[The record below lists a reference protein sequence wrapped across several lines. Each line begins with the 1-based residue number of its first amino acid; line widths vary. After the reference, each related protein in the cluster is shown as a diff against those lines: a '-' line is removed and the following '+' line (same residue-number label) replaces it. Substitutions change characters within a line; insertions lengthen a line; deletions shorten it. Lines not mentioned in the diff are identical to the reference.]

1 MNRKKINISWIS
13 KLFTLALILSFLGI
27 RHVHA
32 LYSPVYDYPM
42 TITEATFL
50 GDGWYAGR
58 GKTRLK
64 TIIDAPVALRF
75 DRLRINVDNFQI
87 DGTVEASY
95 DEQKGKIGNLDYID
109 DGGKDIQ
116 PSTLRIREHKLDFT
130 LPDIPQVSLNPTTGE
145 LELTDADGNPHT
157 IQIDLPENAPYES
170 IFPMIVT
177 DDRGNSYQ
185 LTPAEQLTDG
195 ADNADQQ
202 AKVPL
207 QADRVDRVGD
217 FNTEGLSDRYGH
229 VRFERGE
236 GRYAF
241 DDGAEEW
248 YKKSVKTDRFYK
260 PFARNYIAP
269 WKLVPVGE
277 SDVVTARYDGRKDI
291 DLRKVRFVSEPNAA
305 ALPAQLSE
313 AEQTWTVSLRSVAE
327 NSTYDVFAVYE
338 GAVIGKLRVVSY
350 RPKLHSVAL

>member
-1 MNRKKINISWIS
+1 MNSERANIWLC
-13 KLFTLALILSFLGI
+13 KAFALAFILNVLGI
-27 RHVHA
+27 RQSHA
-32 LYSPVYDYPM
+32 LYSPVYDYLM
-42 TITEATFL
+42 TITEATSL

-130 LPDIPQVSLNPTTGE
+130 LPDIPQIALNPATGE

-157 IQIDLPENAPYES
+157 IKIDIPENASYES

-177 DDRGNSYQ
+177 DDKGNSYQ

-195 ADNADQQ
+195 GDDGDQQ
-202 AKVPL
+202 GKVPL
-207 QADRVDRVGD
+207 QADRVERVGD
-217 FNTEGLSDRYGH
+217 FSTDALSDRYGH

-241 DDGAEEW
+241 DAGTDDW
-248 YKKSVKTDRFYK
+248 YKKSVKLDRFYK
-260 PFARNYIAP
+260 PFAKGYIAP

-305 ALPAQLSE
+305 ALPAQLNE
-313 AEQTWTVSLRSVAE
+313 AEQTWTVSLRSVAA
-327 NSTYDVFAVYE
+327 NSAYDVFAVYE
-338 GAVIGKLRVVSY
+338 VRLSASC
-350 RPKLHSVAL
+350 AW

>member
-1 MNRKKINISWIS
+1 MSKTAKI
-13 KLFTLALILSFLGI
+13 LH
-27 RHVHA
+27 R
-32 LYSPVYDYPM
+32 
-42 TITEATFL
+42 
-50 GDGWYAGR
+50 
-58 GKTRLK
+58 
-64 TIIDAPVALRF
+64 ALRRKCIF
-75 DRLRINVDNFQI
+75 SALSLLLFILNAFGASSHDKGVGITRTLLQTGEIEQRGYLSINGVTSF
-87 DGTVEASY
+87 
-95 DEQKGKIGNLDYID
+95 D

-130 LPDIPQVSLNPTTGE
+130 LPDIPQIALNPGTGE

-157 IQIDLPENAPYES
+157 IQIDIPENAPYES

-195 ADNADQQ
+195 ADNAGQQ
-202 AKVPL
+202 GKVPL
-207 QADRVDRVGD
+207 QADRVERVGD
-217 FNTEGLSDRYGH
+217 FSTDALSDRYGH

-241 DDGAEEW
+241 DAGTDDW
-248 YKKSVKTDRFYK
+248 YKKSVKLDRFYK
-260 PFARNYIAP
+260 PFAQGYIAP

-305 ALPAQLSE
+305 ALPAQGGRKSE
-313 AEQTWTVSLRSVAE
+313 GKTANLMDYAGGKELAVFQWNIMVSPAVFTVLDDGERLRRIQRGAAPVRGEQTPQRACE
-327 NSTYDVFAVYE
+327 N
-338 GAVIGKLRVVSY
+338 
-350 RPKLHSVAL
+350 